1 MKHIRLPLTEA
12 DIAALQA
19 GTRCCSAARCIRHGT
34 PPISG
39 CARCLQEGKPLPV
52 ELAGGD
58 HLLCGALPGEAR

>member
-19 GTRCCSAARCIRHGT
+19 GDEVLLSGPLYTGRRPSAAV
-34 PPISG
+34 
-39 CARCLQEGKPLPV
+39 PL
-52 ELAGGD
+52 LAGGKASAGGADRGD

>member
-19 GTRCCSAARCIRHGT
+19 GDEVLLSGPLGRRPSAAVPLLAGGKASAGGT
-34 PPISG
+34 G
-39 CARCLQEGKPLPV
+39 
-52 ELAGGD
+52 GGD

>member
-19 GTRCCSAARCIRHGT
+19 GDEVLLSGPLYTARDARPSAAV
-34 PPISG
+34 
-39 CARCLQEGKPLPV
+39 PL
-52 ELAGGD
+52 LAGGKASAGGADRGD

>member
-19 GTRCCSAARCIRHGT
+19 GDEVLLSGPLLAGGKASAGGT
-34 PPISG
+34 G
-39 CARCLQEGKPLPV
+39 
-52 ELAGGD
+52 GGD

>member
-19 GTRCCSAARCIRHGT
+19 GDEVLLSGTGRRPSAAVPLLAG
-34 PPISG
+34 
-39 CARCLQEGKPLPV
+39 GK
-52 ELAGGD
+52 ASAGGAGGGD